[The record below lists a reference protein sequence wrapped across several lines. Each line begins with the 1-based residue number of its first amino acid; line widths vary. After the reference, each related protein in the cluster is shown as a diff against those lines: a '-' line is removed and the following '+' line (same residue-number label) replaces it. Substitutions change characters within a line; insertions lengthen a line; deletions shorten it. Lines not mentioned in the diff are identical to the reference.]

1 MRKVCIIVGAEFF
14 HKKGKIMLIVRAL
27 YGLKPSG
34 AAFQYFL
41 PENLDTIGYIPSS
54 DGPYV
59 WIRPAIKGG
68 GFKYWKLVLCYM
80 NDILCMI
87 HLTDKTMD
95 GIKIYFKLKDEVLAY
110 LECKTQKVK
119 NAGEWIR
126 ISNANQ
132 LWIIYRKCFRRR
144 YFYFLAND
152 SLHYAQATNMRIMT
166 LQNSNMMRCSG
177 T

>member
-1 MRKVCIIVGAEFF
+1 
-14 HKKGKIMLIVRAL
+14 MLIVRAL

-80 NDILCMI
+80 DDILCMI

-132 LWIIYRKCFRRR
+132 L
-144 YFYFLAND
+144 
-152 SLHYAQATNMRIMT
+152 
-166 LQNSNMMRCSG
+166 
-177 T
+177 